1 MAKKPKSTSPA
12 EGRQLVVADDTDDVV
27 CEIIC
32 RQVRA
37 TGEILASSKAGGL
50 VELHPDMIMSVEA
63 RGSLFEPR
71 VGDVVK
77 MKFSGKPVTIRR
89 MIEDDYVVEFE
100 DRSTMRVTY
109 HDIERIKL

>member
-1 MAKKPKSTSPA
+1 MAKKPKSTSHA
-12 EGRQLVVADDTDDVV
+12 EGRQLVVADDTDDVICRV
-27 CEIIC
+27 IC

-50 VELHPDMIMSVEA
+50 VALQPDMIISVHEQA
-63 RGSLFEPR
+63 LAFEPR
-71 VGDVVK
+71 VSDVVK
-77 MKFSGKPVTIRR
+77 MKFSGKPVTICR